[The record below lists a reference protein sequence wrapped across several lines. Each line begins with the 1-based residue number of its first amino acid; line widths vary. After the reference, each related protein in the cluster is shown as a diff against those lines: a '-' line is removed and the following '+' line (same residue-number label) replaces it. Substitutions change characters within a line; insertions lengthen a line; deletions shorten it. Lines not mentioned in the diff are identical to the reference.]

1 MPDHFLAWYARGH
14 RTRAELMAALDGLP
28 AGVTE
33 LAVHPGLR
41 DDTLAAVDTYV
52 EQRPLELAAL
62 CDGAVR
68 RHLQERG
75 IALMSF
81 ADLCAE
87 VLGRPDAEVDGQST
101 G

>member
-1 MPDHFLAWYARGH
+1 
-14 RTRAELMAALDGLP
+14 
-28 AGVTE
+28 

-41 DDTLAAVDTYV
+41 DDTLAAVDSYV

-62 CDGAVR
+62 CDVAVR
-68 RHLQERG
+68 RHLHERG
-75 IALMSF
+75 IALISF

-87 VLGRPDAEVDGQST
+87 VVGRPDAEPDGRST